1 MFEGATCFLI
11 DDDADD
17 REIFCIALEDTNKGF
32 NCITSPNGKDALN
45 KLMNDDTFNPDYIFL
60 DLNMPVMNGKQC
72 LQEIKKIP
80 RLASVPVIIYTTSS
94 YIKDMEEARELGATH
109 FLTKPSRIDKL
120 TKLLVEL
127 IENKDLPFSISDS

>member
-11 DDDADD
+11 DDDPDD

-32 NCITSPNGKDALN
+32 KCITAPNGKEALQ
-45 KLMNDDTFNPDYIFL
+45 KLSTDDSFRPDYIFL

-80 RLASVPVIIYTTSS
+80 RLESVPVIIYTTSS
-94 YIKDMEEARELGATH
+94 YVKDMEETKELGATH
-109 FLTKPSRIDKL
+109 FLTKPSRIDRL
-120 TKLLVEL
+120 TRLLEEL
-127 IENKDLPFSISDS
+127 IENNNLPFAIS